1 MQRFLVTGTM
11 LTEFAWMGQER
22 VNSRYLINTGAPFLP
37 RSNTRLMKSVV

>member
-22 VNSRYLINTGAPFLP
+22 VNSRYLINTGFLP